1 MKNVQ
6 DFLLMCSGADRSI
19 LKRSPS
25 DINKQLGLGGCILFT
40 AVFAFLAAA
49 YAFQLVIDQ
58 RWLSICIGLLWGLM
72 IFNLDR
78 FIVSSM
84 KHKGGFLSRLFLA
97 VPRIV
102 LAVIIACVM
111 ATPIE
116 LRLFEKEINT
126 ELTMMQEEER
136 LAQKKAIEERFTE
149 DVSQKTEQI
158 QTIESKLALSVIEK
172 NKLLQDALEEADGT
186 GGSQRRNMGPI
197 YRLKMNAAET
207 AAKEF
212 EQANQEASVLIANLN
227 KDLQELEKKK
237 SAALEALPDPD
248 FGGIAGRIEALD
260 RLSLTY
266 PKVGVA
272 HQFIF
277 FLFLMIECAPLLVK
291 LISSRTPYDLHL
303 NQHELAAEL
312 HSKELST
319 IRQHDLEEKLK
330 FHTQISTAKMNAQIK
345 KERAKIEA
353 DLREQLR
360 EWNA

>member
-1 MKNVQ
+1 
-6 DFLLMCSGADRSI
+6 MCSGADQSI

-25 DINKQLGLGGCILFT
+25 DINKQVGLGGCILFT

-49 YAFQLVIDQ
+49 YAVHLIFDQLF
-58 RWLSICIGLLWGLM
+58 LSIVVGLLWATM

-84 KHKGGFLSRLFLA
+84 KHKGSFLSRLFLA
-97 VPRIV
+97 APRIV
-102 LAVIIACVM
+102 MAVVIAFVM

-136 LAQKKAIEERFTE
+136 LAQKNAIEQRFADDFSFKQNE
-149 DVSQKTEQI
+149 IND
-158 QTIESKLALSVIEK
+158 IEAQLSLVELEK
-172 NKLLQDALEEADGT
+172 NRLLQDALKEADGT

-197 YRLKMNAAET
+197 YRLKMDAAAT
-207 AAKEF
+207 AAKEYDQLRN
-212 EQANQEASVLIANLN
+212 ESGLQIASL
-227 KDLQELEKKK
+227 KEDLDELERKKT
-237 SAALEALPDPD
+237 EAFESLPEPD
-248 FGGIAGRIEALD
+248 FGGIAGRIQALD
-260 RLSLTY
+260 QLSDTY

-277 FLFLMIECAPLLVK
+277 FLFLMIECSPLLVK
-291 LISSRTPYDLHL
+291 LISSRSPYDLHL
-303 NQHELAAEL
+303 NQHELSAEL

-330 FHTQISTAKMNAQIK
+330 YHTQISTAKMNAQIK

-353 DLREQLR
+353 DLREHL
-360 EWNA
+360 EHWKA

>member
-25 DINKQLGLGGCILFT
+25 DINKQVGLGGCILFT

-49 YAFQLVIDQ
+49 YAVHLIFDQLL
-58 RWLSICIGLLWGLM
+58 LSIVVGLLWATM

-84 KHKGGFLSRLFLA
+84 KHKGSFLSRLFLA
-97 VPRIV
+97 SPRIV
-102 LAVIIACVM
+102 MAVLIAFVM

-136 LAQKKAIEERFTE
+136 MAQKKAIEQRFS
-149 DVSQKTEQI
+149 DDLSFKLGQMEQI
-158 QTIESKLALSVIEK
+158 QASLTLAELEK
-172 NKLLQDALEEADGT
+172 NKLLQDALKEADGT
-186 GGSQRRNMGPI
+186 GGSQQRNMGPI
-197 YRLKMNAAET
+197 YRLKMDAAEST
-207 AAKEF
+207 AKEF
-212 EQANQEASVLIANLN
+212 DLLRSDADLRLAALN
-227 KDLQELEKKK
+227 EDFIELESKK
-237 SAALEALPDPD
+237 AEAFEQLPEPD
-248 FGGIAGRIEALD
+248 FGGIAGRIQALD
-260 RLSLTY
+260 RLSDTY
-266 PKVGVA
+266 PKVGIA

-277 FLFLMIECAPLLVK
+277 LLFLMIECSPLLVK
-291 LISSRTPYDLHL
+291 LISSRSPYDLHL
-303 NQHELAAEL
+303 NQHELSAEL

-330 FHTQISTAKMNAQIK
+330 YHTQISTAKMNAQIK

-353 DLREQLR
+353 DLREHL
-360 EWNA
+360 EHWKA